1 MKTKCTKKCDAGENC
16 FFFCSLRRRPHVF
29 GENGH
34 RKRTFS
40 KTLASRLRV
49 DGRTELEVF
58 EYDDVIHHTRLA
70 LRMFCGDA
78 IGISTILAFSCGR
91 AKTIRTR
98 KVWTRIFF
106 FFWEMEGKKVRF
118 QIYPDTYGRYYWR
131 IEHINNDE
139 PYVIPFLKFTR

>member
-16 FFFCSLRRRPHVF
+16 FFFCSLRPRPHVF

-106 FFWEMEGKKVRF
+106 FFGKWREKKSVFKYIR
-118 QIYPDTYGRYYWR
+118 IRMDAARYYWR
-131 IEHINNDE
+131 IEHIKTTTNLMS
-139 PYVIPFLKFTR
+139 YLF